1 MILDGDQVIRCP
13 KVLSPEFE
21 RSGYQAVW
29 TDTHT
34 DEWLLTVR
42 GGLVASCSRTG
53 GAGGWQLFSVSRWDK
68 EDGRRLRKH
77 LEAEFEERRNRQIYW
92 DDIALF
98 RYPQEYRLGIFPME
112 PGDILEVDSLEE
124 LAQLDSSYQKY
135 L

>member
-1 MILDGDQVIRCP
+1 M
-13 KVLSPEFE
+13 
-21 RSGYQAVW
+21 
-29 TDTHT
+29 
-34 DEWLLTVR
+34 TVR